1 MKKKIII
8 TAITTVIVAWVLYFC
23 YDHIMYLNPVI
34 DINSYISVRGME
46 NKIEDKTAITEIAD
60 CINSA
65 KKKRMIFPRQTLH
78 SPTMI
83 ISFDKEDG
91 TTDSVWVYGEY
102 VVYRPKYEGI
112 QYKFD
117 DVIKIYE
124 VVEKYN
130 LDG

>member
-8 TAITTVIVAWVLYFC
+8 IAIVVVCVLHFFYN
-23 YDHIMYLNPVI
+23 YKKYTEPII
-34 DINSYISVRGME
+34 DIRSCVSVESMG
-46 NKIEDKTAITEIAD
+46 NKSEDKNAITEIAN

-65 KKKRMIFPRQTLH
+65 KKERMIFPRQTLH

-91 TTDSVWVYGEY
+91 TTDSVWIYGEY
-102 VVYRPKYEGI
+102 VVYKPKYDKI

-117 DVIKIYE
+117 NVTKIYE
-124 VVEKYN
+124 AVEKYN
-130 LDG
+130 LGG